1 MYLRSTPRRNKDGT
15 EVRYLQLAHNVW
27 DPAAKRSKVQVV
39 YNFGRED
46 AANREALQRLVAS
59 VSRFMEPGKA
69 LAGEGLEF
77 TGSRPLGG
85 TWVLDGLWDRLGI
98 GEAMKRL
105 LAGRRAGPGAERV
118 LFALVANRA
127 LAPSSKLAAAGWIS
141 EDAWITGLPEVSD
154 DACYRAMDWLL
165 EVKDELEK
173 QVFAQVANLLNLE
186 VDLLFF
192 DTTSTYFQA
201 DGEDEPI
208 WRDKHGLP
216 VPDSA
221 DDDPAAA
228 AGDNQGQEGGKLAAF
243 RAFGKSKDHRDDLP
257 QVVIGMAVTREGIPV
272 RVWCWPGDTADS
284 ALIRQVKDD
293 MRDWTLAKVIWVA
306 DRGFTSKANRRYLRR
321 GDDHYIIG
329 EKLRSGPA
337 EAQAA
342 LSRQGR
348 YQQVAENLRVKEVR
362 ISDQERFVICHNP
375 EAAERDAAIRARML
389 AQLGELIS
397 GSDKLTATT
406 RAELRGV
413 ISTKPGL
420 NRYLWVTPGGL
431 LRVDAKAIKTEEN
444 LDGKYLL
451 RTSDPQLSAEDIALG
466 YKQLLEVGRGWR
478 DLKQVID
485 LRPVYHRKEERIRA
499 HVILCWLA
507 LLLIRVAET
516 TCCTTWPRLRR
527 ELQRIALGTFTGP
540 AGTFSQR
547 TELTKT
553 QRDLLAQLKTGPPPR
568 IFQLTTETS
577 SPPKRPD
584 QHEPHRLDTCPR
596 SRQARVSARQP
607 PDSPTI
613 ALPHL
618 RNPGPRRPAAVHRHR
633 RAPLHLLC
641 HRRHTRA
648 AR

>member
-15 EVRYLQLAHNVW
+15 EVRYLQLAHNMW

-46 AANREALQRLVAS
+46 TANRQALQRLVAS
-59 VSRFMEPGKA
+59 VSRFLEPDKVLA
-69 LAGEGLEF
+69 AAGEGLEF

-98 GEAMKRL
+98 GPAMKRL
-105 LAGRRAGPGAERV
+105 LASRRAGPGAERV
-118 LFALVANRA
+118 LFALAANRA

-141 EDAWITGLPEVSD
+141 QDACIAGLPEVSD

-165 EVKDELEK
+165 EVKDELERE
-173 QVFAQVANLLNLE
+173 VFSRVANLLNLE

-192 DTTSTYFQA
+192 DTTSTYFEV

-208 WRDKHGLP
+208 WRDKHGKP
-216 VPDSA
+216 VPAGHADSGDGDQAGGDGPA
-221 DDDPAAA
+221 D
-228 AGDNQGQEGGKLAAF
+228 GDGQADGKLAAF

-306 DRGFTSKANRRYLRR
+306 DRGFASRENRRYLRR

-329 EKLRSGPA
+329 ERLRSGSA

-348 YQQVAENLRVKEVR
+348 YQQVAANLRVKEVR
-362 ISDQERFVICHNP
+362 ISEQERFVICHNP
-375 EAAERDAAIRARML
+375 EGAERDAGVRARML
-389 AQLGELIS
+389 TQLEEMIA
-397 GSDKLTATT
+397 GSDTLTATR

-420 NRYLWVTPGGL
+420 NRYLRTTPGGL
-431 LRVDAKAIKTEEN
+431 LRIDAKAIKAEEN

-451 RTSDPQLSAEDIALG
+451 RTSDPHLSAEDIALG
-466 YKQLLEVGRGWR
+466 YKQLLEVERGWR

-507 LLLIRVAET
+507 LLLTRIAET
-516 TCCTTWPRLRR
+516 TTGQTWPRVRR
-527 ELQRIALGTFTGP
+527 ELDRIALGTFTGP
-540 AGTFSQR
+540 AGTFRQR
-547 TELTKT
+547 TELTKA
-553 QRDLLAQLKTGPPPR
+553 QRDILAQLAIDPPPR
-568 IFQLTTETS
+568 IFQLTTET
-577 SPPKRPD
+577 P
-584 QHEPHRLDTCPR
+584 
-596 SRQARVSARQP
+596 
-607 PDSPTI
+607 
-613 ALPHL
+613 
-618 RNPGPRRPAAVHRHR
+618 
-633 RAPLHLLC
+633 
-641 HRRHTRA
+641 
-648 AR
+648 